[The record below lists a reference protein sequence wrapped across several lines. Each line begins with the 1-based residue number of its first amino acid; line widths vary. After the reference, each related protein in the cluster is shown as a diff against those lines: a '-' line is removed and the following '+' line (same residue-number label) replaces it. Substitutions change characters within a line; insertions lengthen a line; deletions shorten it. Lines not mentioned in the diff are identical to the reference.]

1 MRQNRTL
8 YVGRIHVTDD
18 IEEVVA
24 RHFAEWGEVERMRV
38 LTGRGVGVSNHE
50 FDMWMAEFNAGT
62 VRDLC

>member
-24 RHFAEWGEVERMRV
+24 RHFAEFGEIERQRV
-38 LTGRGVGVSNHE
+38 LTGRGVAFVTYVNVSWINTL
-50 FDMWMAEFNAGT
+50 GLS
-62 VRDLC
+62 LC